1 MSKDAFLIFFSVAT
15 LIFSYFYLSSF
26 EVHKIKNIFNKE
38 KWASVF
44 VLYFPLNIFLV
55 DKFDNSYLSF
65 FIIIPM
71 FVLFTIFISA
81 MIDRLK

>member
-1 MSKDAFLIFFSVAT
+1 MSKDTFIILFSVAT
-15 LIFSYFYLSSF
+15 LIFSYFYVSSG
-26 EVHKIKNIFNKE
+26 EALNIKKIFNKE
-38 KWASVF
+38 KWGGIFA
-44 VLYFPLNIFLV
+44 LYFFFNIFLI

-71 FVLFTIFISA
+71 FVLFAIFLSA

>member
-1 MSKDAFLIFFSVAT
+1 MSKDTFIILFSIAT
-15 LIFSYFYLSSF
+15 LIFSYFDVSSL

-38 KWASVF
+38 KWSYVF
-44 VLYFPLNIFLV
+44 VLYFPFNIFLIGE
-55 DKFDNSYLSF
+55 FDNSYLSL

-71 FVLFTIFISA
+71 FVLFAIFVSA